1 VSQSDEY
8 AAIIDPG
15 NRVSAE
21 ERGRWAAEAN
31 RLGVPAVQF
40 SHISGCRIC
49 RNSRNAVREA
59 QAAERRAAV
68 IAAFDRARRF
78 DRAVDGAF
86 RVPEYL
92 RRNEPLELRPAG
104 ASMEYVPPMNTGA
117 APVLSA
123 PYTGAQGISHDVAR
137 ARFEPVPVTDLG
149 RIVLSNFA
157 DSFKRLAGQIAFLP
171 SSREQSL
178 ALTALEE
185 ASHWANRAIALKH
198 REVKG

>member
-1 VSQSDEY
+1 M
-8 AAIIDPG
+8 
-15 NRVSAE
+15 
-21 ERGRWAAEAN
+21 
-31 RLGVPAVQF
+31 
-40 SHISGCRIC
+40 HISGCDIC
-49 RNSRNAVREA
+49 RKSRNRVREA
-59 QAAERRAAV
+59 QAAERRAAS
-68 IAAFDRARRF
+68 AAARVSALLDHASRF

-86 RVPEYL
+86 VVPEFL

-117 APVLSA
+117 APPA
-123 PYTGAQGISHDVAR
+123 PYTGAQGISPDVAR